1 MCFDDLMQLPFLT
14 HFQLNLEASDFL
26 KELQNKLNVVM
37 DDLSHIFAIR

>member
-1 MCFDDLMQLPFLT
+1 MYVTYT
-14 HFQLNLEASDFL
+14 HVCPFQLNLEASDFL